1 MLSQFVKTFSG
12 KVKSLCNRNNLL
24 KLHAHYARMQSVAL
38 RLHAHYAR
46 MQSVA
51 LRLHA
56 HYARM
61 QSVALQ
67 SSATPCGSH
76 GYRHE
81 EALAL
86 RARLRG
92 FAATLGTFNNS
103 FS

>member
-1 MLSQFVKTFSG
+1 
-12 KVKSLCNRNNLL
+12 LL
-24 KLHAHYARMQSVAL
+24 K
-38 RLHAHYAR
+38 
-46 MQSVA
+46 
-51 LRLHA
+51 LHA

-92 FAATLGTFNNS
+92 FAATLGIFNNDPSALGTFNYEPTLGDICREL
-103 FS
+103 

>member
-1 MLSQFVKTFSG
+1 
-12 KVKSLCNRNNLL
+12 
-24 KLHAHYARMQSVAL
+24 
-38 RLHAHYAR
+38 
-46 MQSVA
+46 
-51 LRLHA
+51 
-56 HYARM
+56 M

-92 FAATLGTFNNS
+92 FAATLGDASLHLGDSYQDSIYNVTLP
-103 FS
+103 